1 MKSRD
6 ILGYFSVAIV
16 NYHITYNCYNKYW
29 ERNNLFKVT
38 FNKTFAALT
47 NYILESSQT
56 IESGYNFEKF
66 ILLRITGVSIEA
78 IAT

>member
-1 MKSRD
+1 M
-6 ILGYFSVAIV
+6 
-16 NYHITYNCYNKYW
+16 
-29 ERNNLFKVT
+29 FKVT
-38 FNKTFAALT
+38 LNKTFAALT
-47 NYILESSQT
+47 KYILESSQT